1 MDKYKIK
8 NYISTNLK
16 YLRNLNGKS
25 LKDIGN
31 ICDKTDVAVHYW
43 ENGTREPNAIDI
55 GKLSNYFNVNVDD
68 LIFKDLRFDNSKND
82 EDIIKSNKND
92 ETTSRFNILYD
103 KIRDLPEDKQKI
115 IFNVTESIIKE
126 IDEKD
131 DNN

>member
-1 MDKYKIK
+1 MDNFKIK

-31 ICDKTDVAVHYW
+31 ICNKTDVAVHYW

-68 LIFKDLRFDNSKND
+68 LIFKDLRFEYQDVLKNASCDKKQALFDKAKKILSDDDWATIEFIMNKTIDNYEKN
-82 EDIIKSNKND
+82 K
-92 ETTSRFNILYD
+92 
-103 KIRDLPEDKQKI
+103 
-115 IFNVTESIIKE
+115 KE
-126 IDEKD
+126 
-131 DNN
+131 